1 MVASTQWVLNK
12 LKIYLRQRDDP
23 QATEEN
29 PIGNRTHSAQSNGPF
44 ILSALDETVPGP
56 YWHLMNTPFTE

>member
-1 MVASTQWVLNK
+1 M
-12 LKIYLRQRDDP
+12 DDP

-29 PIGNRTHSAQSNGPF
+29 PKGNRTHSAQSNSPF